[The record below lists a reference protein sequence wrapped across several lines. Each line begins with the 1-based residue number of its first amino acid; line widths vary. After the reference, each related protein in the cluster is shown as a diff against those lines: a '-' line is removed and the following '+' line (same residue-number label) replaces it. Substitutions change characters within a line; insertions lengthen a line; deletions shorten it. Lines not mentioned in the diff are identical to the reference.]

1 MVELWVQFI
10 SAGAA
15 GVALFA
21 ALQLWLLDRREAGA
35 HPRHARK
42 ALAAFLVLSALSG
55 FELLF
60 EQSGVYARTPALIG
74 VLWPFRLFYGPVL
87 LIYVLDMTRTP
98 NAAWPL
104 RLRLL
109 IWAPALAA
117 FLVSLSF
124 FALPAS
130 VRQSVYG
137 LSESNG
143 PGAFLV
149 VLIFS
154 ALFLVLTLAYLGIAF
169 WVLTRNLKT
178 VRQIFSNIENRTLS
192 WLRAVLLLMLAAW
205 SWGAIKTFLPVTLIS
220 NPLIDLSDAL
230 VECAWIVVVGLY
242 GLWQAPVYRDRADA
256 PQTLEPVEKY
266 ARSALSDDRQAQIID
281 RLDALMAR
289 EQLYRDPLL
298 SLSTLASRLAV
309 SPNHLSQS
317 LNGHLGVSFFDFVN
331 RLRVEEAVSR
341 IRETSDPLL
350 TIAYDVGFN
359 SRSTFNLAVKKLT
372 GQAPSAFRDG

>member
-1 MVELWVQFI
+1 MIELWVQFI

-60 EQSGVYARTPALIG
+60 EQSGVYETAPALIG
-74 VLWPFRLFYGPVL
+74 TLWPFRLFYGPVL
-87 LIYVLDMTRTP
+87 LVYVLDMTRAP
-98 NAAWPL
+98 DAAWPV

-117 FLVSLSF
+117 VLVSLSF
-124 FALPAS
+124 FTLPTS
-130 VRQSVYG
+130 IRQGVYG
-137 LSESNG
+137 LSEAEGST
-143 PGAFLV
+143 AFLV
-149 VLIFS
+149 VTAFS
-154 ALFLVLTLAYLGIAF
+154 GLFLVLTLAYLGVAV
-169 WVLTRNLKT
+169 WVLTRNLQT

-192 WLRAVLLLMLAAW
+192 WLRAVLLLMLVAW
-205 SWGAIKTFLPVTLIS
+205 SWGAIKTFFPVSLIS

-230 VECAWIVVVGLY
+230 VECVWIVVVGLY

-256 PQTLEPVEKY
+256 PPTLETAEKY
-266 ARSALSDDRQAQIID
+266 ARSSLSDARLAQIAA
-281 RLDALMAR
+281 RLDAVMLKDR
-289 EQLYRDPLL
+289 LYRDPLL

-309 SPNHLSQS
+309 SPNHLSQC
-317 LNGHLGVSFFDFVN
+317 LNGHLGVSFFDYVN

-350 TIAYDVGFN
+350 TIAYEVGFN
-359 SRSTFNLAVKKLT
+359 SRSTFNLAVKKQT

>member
-1 MVELWVQFI
+1 MVELWVQFL

-21 ALQLWLLDRREAGA
+21 ALQLLLLDRREAGA

-60 EQSGVYARTPALIG
+60 EQSGVYDRTPALIG

-98 NAAWPL
+98 NASWPL
-104 RLRLL
+104 RLKLL

-124 FALPAS
+124 FVLPAS

-137 LSESNG
+137 LSDSNG

-154 ALFLVLTLAYLGIAF
+154 GLFLVLTLAYLGIAF

-192 WLRAVLLLMLAAW
+192 WLRVVLLLMLAAW
-205 SWGAIKTFLPVTLIS
+205 SWGAIKTLFPVTLIS

-230 VECAWIVVVGLY
+230 VECVWIVVVGLY

-266 ARSALSDDRQAQIID
+266 ARSALSEDRQARIAD
-281 RLDALMAR
+281 RLEALMR
-289 EQLYRDPLL
+289 KEQLYRDPLL

-317 LNGHLGVSFFDFVN
+317 LNGHLGVSFFDYVN

>member
-1 MVELWVQFI
+1 MIELWVQFL

-21 ALQLWLLDRREAGA
+21 AVQLLLLDRRDTGA

-60 EQSGVYARTPALIG
+60 EQSGVYDRAPALIG

-98 NAAWPL
+98 NASWPL
-104 RLRLL
+104 RLTLL
-109 IWAPALAA
+109 IWTPALAA
-117 FLVSLSF
+117 FLASLSF
-124 FALPAS
+124 FALPAP

-137 LSESNG
+137 LSESDG
-143 PGAFLV
+143 SGALFV

-154 ALFLVLTLAYLGIAF
+154 GLFLVLTLAYLGIAV

-205 SWGAIKTFLPVTLIS
+205 SWGAIKTLLPVALIS

-230 VECAWIVVVGLY
+230 VECVWIIVIGLY
-242 GLWQAPVYRDRADA
+242 GLWQAPVYRDRTDA

-266 ARSALSDDRQAQIID
+266 ARSALSEDRQAQIAD
-281 RLDALMAR
+281 RLEALMR
-289 EQLYRDPLL
+289 KEQLYRDPLL
-298 SLSTLASRLAV
+298 SLSVLASRLAV

-317 LNGHLGVSFFDFVN
+317 LNGHLGVSFFDYVN

-372 GQAPSAFRDG
+372 GKAPSAFR

>member
-1 MVELWVQFI
+1 MIELWVQFI

-21 ALQLWLLDRREAGA
+21 ALQLLLLDRQDAGT

-42 ALAAFLVLSALSG
+42 ALAAFLGLSALSG

-60 EQSGVYARTPALIG
+60 EQAGVYDTAPALIG

-87 LIYVLDMTRTP
+87 LIYVLDMTRAP
-98 NAAWPL
+98 DAAWPL
-104 RLRLL
+104 RLKLQ
-109 IWAPALAA
+109 IWAPAIAA
-117 FLVSLSF
+117 FVTSFSF
-124 FALPAS
+124 FALPATI
-130 VRQSVYG
+130 RQSVYG
-137 LSESNG
+137 LSEAGSSSV
-143 PGAFLV
+143 FWV

-154 ALFLVLTLAYLGIAF
+154 ALFLVLTLAYLGVAF
-169 WVLTRNLKT
+169 WVLTRNLKA

-205 SWGAIKTFLPVTLIS
+205 SWGAIKTLFPVSLIS
-220 NPLIDLSDAL
+220 NPLVDLSDAL
-230 VECAWIVVVGLY
+230 VECVWIVTVGLY
-242 GLWQAPVYRDRADA
+242 GLWQAPVFRDGQDA
-256 PQTLEPVEKY
+256 PQTLEPAEKY
-266 ARSALSDDRQAQIID
+266 ARSALSDARQAQIAE
-281 RLDALMAR
+281 RLEKLMAK
-289 EQLYRDPLL
+289 EQLYRDPML
-298 SLSTLASRLAV
+298 SLGVLASRLAV

-317 LNGHLGVSFFDFVN
+317 LNGHLGVSFFDYVN

-341 IRETSDPLL
+341 IRETSEPLL

-372 GQAPSAFRDG
+372 GQAPSTFREG